1 MTDAGVAYSD
11 KELARLERK
20 LKSIYGQAEKDIAE
34 KMESFERNYVKKDA
48 LYREKVRNGEMSK
61 DEYDYWKRGQVFQGN
76 LWQQK
81 KDQMAEAV
89 YQANVNASNLI
100 NGSTIKVFT
109 ENANYASYMMEK
121 GVGINFGFTLYDEN
135 TVSNLIKNEPDLLVQ
150 YKPKKGIDKAW
161 NRRKIT
167 NQVTQGIIQGES
179 IPKIAKRLSQVTGS
193 QNMKSMM
200 MHARTSVTN
209 AQNAGRIQSYRN
221 AQSLGINVKKEW
233 LATLD
238 GRTRDQHGRLDGQ
251 KVDLDKPFVV
261 DGFEIQYPGDP
272 TAKPALVYNCRC
284 TLVADIVDYPSQYKG
299 YTDID
304 GKFVGAMSYDEWKNG
319 KKKESAQ
326 PTITSVMDITSF
338 SGMRDYFKNKFD
350 INVIDAVDNLEFE
363 QVREA
368 MSGIESVLNE
378 FPEVVDTVQNI
389 GVMPGGYMCSN
400 GKNIYFNPNH
410 FAMGGHWDSN
420 EAFQAGAHEAGHCV
434 DMLMC
439 RIQEA
444 KSYGADWYVQD
455 ERWHS
460 SRLSIT
466 VDATDSWYHNKYA
479 NKIVQKAG
487 RNLKKENPAYSS
499 MKSVDFRHAV
509 SNYSLKDTAETLA
522 DAVGNEMLLK
532 SKGVNL
538 HRKKEIGHE
547 FGQEIMR
554 LLKEEV
560 KRHD

>member
-135 TVSNLIKNEPDLLVQ
+135 TVSNLIKDEPDLLVQ

-161 NRRKIT
+161 NKRKIT

-251 KVDLDKPFVV
+251 KVDVDKPFVV

-272 TAKPALVYNCRC
+272 TAEPALVYNCRC
-284 TLVADIVDYPSQYKG
+284 TLVSDIVDYPSQYKG
-299 YTDID
+299 YTDVD

-319 KKKESAQ
+319 KKKESIFDTQEKALLGA
-326 PTITSVMDITSF
+326 PRKKWGKLEEMITHVNPKYNEDGKYRTNCANCSVAHEIQMRGYDVEALP
-338 SGMRDYFKNKFD
+338 RDYKKKIASFWYDGKFGRGSWTDCFEGGIKPDDISAKRKTQIYDKIKEKMNEYGNGSRAVVFVQWDSESGHYFNVDLIDGELRFSDSQNGKMNDDVIKYFGFVKPSKTRLFRTDNKAITDF
-350 INVIDAVDNLEFE
+350 
-363 QVREA
+363 
-368 MSGIESVLNE
+368 SK
-378 FPEVVDTVQNI
+378 EVVT
-389 GVMPGGYMCSN
+389 
-400 GKNIYFNPNH
+400 
-410 FAMGGHWDSN
+410 W
-420 EAFQAGAHEAGHCV
+420 
-434 DMLMC
+434 
-439 RIQEA
+439 
-444 KSYGADWYVQD
+444 
-455 ERWHS
+455 
-460 SRLSIT
+460 
-466 VDATDSWYHNKYA
+466 NK
-479 NKIVQKAG
+479 
-487 RNLKKENPAYSS
+487 
-499 MKSVDFRHAV
+499 
-509 SNYSLKDTAETLA
+509 
-522 DAVGNEMLLK
+522 
-532 SKGVNL
+532 
-538 HRKKEIGHE
+538 
-547 FGQEIMR
+547 
-554 LLKEEV
+554 
-560 KRHD
+560 

>member
-34 KMESFERNYVKKDA
+34 KMESFERNYAKKDA

-135 TVSNLIKNEPDLLVQ
+135 TVSNLIKNEPDLLVR

-161 NRRKIT
+161 NKRKIT

-179 IPKIAKRLSQVTGS
+179 IPKIAKRLSSVTGS

-238 GRTRDQHGRLDGQ
+238 NRTRDQHGRLDGQ
-251 KVDLDKPFVV
+251 KVDVDKPFVV

-272 TAKPALVYNCRC
+272 KAEPALVYNCRC

-299 YTDID
+299 YTDVD

-319 KKKESAQ
+319 KKKESAH
-326 PTITSVMDITSF
+326 PTITSAMDITSF

-350 INVIDAVDNLEFE
+350 INVIDAVDNLE
-363 QVREA
+363 
-368 MSGIESVLNE
+368 
-378 FPEVVDTVQNI
+378 
-389 GVMPGGYMCSN
+389 
-400 GKNIYFNPNH
+400 
-410 FAMGGHWDSN
+410 
-420 EAFQAGAHEAGHCV
+420 
-434 DMLMC
+434 
-439 RIQEA
+439 
-444 KSYGADWYVQD
+444 
-455 ERWHS
+455 
-460 SRLSIT
+460 
-466 VDATDSWYHNKYA
+466 
-479 NKIVQKAG
+479 
-487 RNLKKENPAYSS
+487 
-499 MKSVDFRHAV
+499 
-509 SNYSLKDTAETLA
+509 
-522 DAVGNEMLLK
+522 
-532 SKGVNL
+532 
-538 HRKKEIGHE
+538 
-547 FGQEIMR
+547 
-554 LLKEEV
+554 
-560 KRHD
+560 